1 MLIEEAN
8 EDARSRRSVA
18 MSKASAKASQK
29 SRMSMP
35 GGAGGLKD
43 RLLTDFGIQAAQDHL
58 AQQQY
63 DKISQVSALDS
74 EIDEWAALN
83 KYAVLKD
90 FEDKQDQRKAQL
102 ESKRR
107 MREELER
114 QQKEF
119 KEKQELYK
127 HDLQRFAREQSE
139 RNAIQDEMD
148 RKRRQERMQKIQE
161 IKQWRLE
168 HARVKEEYYRS

>member
-1 MLIEEAN
+1 
-8 EDARSRRSVA
+8 

-90 FEDKQDQRKAQL
+90 FEDKQDQRKA
-102 ESKRR
+102 
-107 MREELER
+107 
-114 QQKEF
+114 
-119 KEKQELYK
+119 
-127 HDLQRFAREQSE
+127 
-139 RNAIQDEMD
+139 
-148 RKRRQERMQKIQE
+148 
-161 IKQWRLE
+161 
-168 HARVKEEYYRS
+168 